1 MTLSDLHQMLCE
13 SHGHLINQNNQHAT
27 KQLADKPPQT
37 TKGVCYEY
45 RAAELAHPCDFLV
58 AYDTSAS
65 SIRSLEKLFY
75 SSDNANSNRIT
86 DFLKRLKAAQPLNAV
101 QLLWLSFDWS
111 RNHYPEIPT
120 FYVSTQ
126 HYSYAY
132 GEKLD
137 KAIEHTF
144 LSLAPDY
151 LDTAKQITADLSFG
165 KLNHIGFTYA
175 RDALKAKFT
184 ITLAADEV
192 IPLLEGINWQ
202 GDYAQ
207 LHRALELVKQL
218 TDTIQISLSFDKVLS
233 QKIELELPW
242 VRNQS
247 ENYVN
252 EAFIEEVIE
261 ICHAEQNYK
270 RLIELVDW
278 LENNPND
285 KAFYTKFSIFED
297 KKINLKSY
305 LHSSPA
311 PKRRF
316 LG

>member
-1 MTLSDLHQMLCE
+1 MLCE
-13 SHGHLINQNNQHAT
+13 SHGHLINQNNQAAT
-27 KQLADKPPQT
+27 KLLADKPPQL

-58 AYDTSAS
+58 AYDTSTTSIAS
-65 SIRSLEKLFY
+65 LKKLFNA
-75 SSDNANSNRIT
+75 SDKAHSHRIIEFFHT
-86 DFLKRLKAAQPLNAV
+86 LKVAPPLNAV

-126 HYSYAY
+126 HYSYVY
-132 GEKLD
+132 GEKLN

-144 LSLAPDY
+144 LALAPEY
-151 LDTAKQITADLSFG
+151 LETAKEIIANLSLG

-184 ITLAADEV
+184 ITLATADIEV
-192 IPLLEGINWQ
+192 LLKQIHWK
-202 GDYAQ
+202 GDYLQ
-207 LHRALELVKQL
+207 LNKIIELIKPL
-218 TDTIQISLSFDKVLS
+218 TKTIQISLSFNTVLS

-247 ENYVN
+247 ENYLSD
-252 EAFIEEVIE
+252 EFINQVVKTCNSEN
-261 ICHAEQNYK
+261 NYR
-270 RLIELVDW
+270 RLIELSDW

-297 KKINLKSY
+297 QRINLKSY
-305 LHSSPA
+305 LHSSPK